1 MSQPSSTP
9 PSRAPRGSSRPAL
22 RRALRPTLAVAAA
35 TVVLAGCGSG
45 DDASGTGGSSSPS
58 GDAVQ
63 VVVTTSQLGDIVR
76 EVGGSSVDVHQILS
90 ANTDPHEYEPR
101 PSDVTATAGA
111 KVVFASGLGLDDWV
125 ADVQK
130 QSGTSDAP
138 LVKVG
143 DTVPTKLAGE
153 GEHAHD
159 EGAGHDHAEGEAG
172 HDHAEGEA
180 GHDHAEGE
188 AGHDE
193 EEHAAEEEHAGHDH
207 GDGEFDAHWWH
218 DPKNVEHAVGVVR
231 DALVKADPDAAD
243 AIRKSAS
250 AYLTKVQDLDAKIEQ
265 CVSAIPKGERK
276 LVTSHDAFGYFA
288 HRYDITV
295 VGAAIPSQTTRAQPS
310 AQDVARLTKVIRDE
324 QVKAIFPESSVNPK
338 LADAIAK
345 ETGAS
350 SDLTLYGD
358 TLGPD
363 GSDGDTYLGM
373 EAHNADAV
381 VRGLTGKAKGC
392 DAAPTR

>member
-1 MSQPSSTP
+1 MSEHLI
-9 PSRAPRGSSRPAL
+9 APAL

-45 DDASGTGGSSSPS
+45 DDASGTGGSSS
-58 GDAVQ
+58 GDAVD

-101 PSDVTATAGA
+101 PADVTATAGA

-125 ADVQK
+125 AEVQK
-130 QSGTSDAP
+130 QSGAKAP
-138 LVKVG
+138 LVQVG

-159 EGAGHDHAEGEAG
+159 EEAG

-188 AGHDE
+188 DAHA
-193 EEHAAEEEHAGHDH
+193 EEHAAEEEAGHDH
-207 GDGEFDAHWWH
+207 GDGAFDPHWWH

-231 DALVKADPDAAD
+231 DALVKADPGAAD
-243 AIRKSAS
+243 AIRQSAS
-250 AYLTKVQDLDAKIEQ
+250 TYLAKVQGLDAKIEG
-265 CVSAIPKGERK
+265 CVSAVPKAERK

-310 AQDVARLTKVIRDE
+310 AQDVAKLAKVIRDE
-324 QVKAIFPESSVNPK
+324 GVKAIFPESSVNPK
-338 LADAIAK
+338 LAEAIAK

-392 DAAPTR
+392 DAAPAR

>member
-1 MSQPSSTP
+1 
-9 PSRAPRGSSRPAL
+9 
-22 RRALRPTLAVAAA
+22 
-35 TVVLAGCGSG
+35 VVLAGCGSG
-45 DDASGTGGSSSPS
+45 DDASGTGGSPS
-58 GDAVQ
+58 GDAVA
-63 VVVTTSQLGDIVR
+63 VVVTTSQLGDILR
-76 EVGGSSVDVHQILS
+76 EVGGKSVDVHQILS

-159 EGAGHDHAEGEAG
+159 EEAGHDHAAEEGHDHAEGEAA
-172 HDHAEGEA
+172 HA
-180 GHDHAEGE
+180 
-188 AGHDE
+188 E
-193 EEHAAEEEHAGHDH
+193 EEHAAEEHAGEEEHAGHDH
-207 GDGEFDAHWWH
+207 GDSEFDPHWWH

-231 DALVKADPDAAD
+231 DALVKADPGAAD
-243 AIRKSAS
+243 AIRSSAS
-250 AYLTKVQDLDAKIEQ
+250 AYLTKVQGLDAKIEQ
-265 CVSAIPKGERK
+265 CVSAVPKGERK

-324 QVKAIFPESSVNPK
+324 EVKAIFPESSVNPK

-392 DAAPTR
+392 DAAPAR

>member
-1 MSQPSSTP
+1 MSEHLI
-9 PSRAPRGSSRPAL
+9 APAL

-45 DDASGTGGSSSPS
+45 DDASGTGGSSS
-58 GDAVQ
+58 GDAVD

-101 PSDVTATAGA
+101 PADVTATAGA

-130 QSGTSDAP
+130 QSGAKAP

-159 EGAGHDHAEGEAG
+159 EEAG
-172 HDHAEGEA
+172 HDHAEDESGHDHADEA
-180 GHDHAEGE
+180 GHDHAEDE
-188 AGHDE
+188 AAHAE
-193 EEHAAEEEHAGHDH
+193 EEHAAEEEAGHDH
-207 GDGEFDAHWWH
+207 GDGAFDPHWWH

-231 DALVKADPDAAD
+231 DALVKADPGAAD
-243 AIRKSAS
+243 AIEQSAS
-250 AYLTKVQDLDAKIEQ
+250 AYLTKVQGLDAKIER
-265 CVSAIPKGERK
+265 CVSAVPKAERK

-310 AQDVARLTKVIRDE
+310 AQDVAQLAKVIRDE
-324 QVKAIFPESSVNPK
+324 GVKAIFPESSVNPK
-338 LADAIAK
+338 LAEAIAK

>member
-1 MSQPSSTP
+1 
-9 PSRAPRGSSRPAL
+9 
-22 RRALRPTLAVAAA
+22 
-35 TVVLAGCGSG
+35 
-45 DDASGTGGSSSPS
+45 
-58 GDAVQ
+58 
-63 VVVTTSQLGDIVR
+63 
-76 EVGGSSVDVHQILS
+76 
-90 ANTDPHEYEPR
+90 
-101 PSDVTATAGA
+101 VTATAGA

-130 QSGTSDAP
+130 QSGAKAP
-138 LVKVG
+138 LVQVG

-153 GEHAHD
+153 GEHAH
-159 EGAGHDHAEGEAG
+159 EEEAG
-172 HDHAEGEA
+172 HDHGEDEAAHAEEEA
-180 GHDHAEGE
+180 GH
-188 AGHDE
+188 
-193 EEHAAEEEHAGHDH
+193 AEEEAGHDH
-207 GDGEFDAHWWH
+207 GDGEFDPHWWH

-231 DALVKADPDAAD
+231 DALVKADPGAAD
-243 AIRKSAS
+243 AIGRSAS
-250 AYLTKVQDLDAKIEQ
+250 AYLAKVQGLDAKIEQ
-265 CVSAIPKGERK
+265 CVSAVPKGERK

-310 AQDVARLTKVIRDE
+310 AQDVAALTKVIRDE

-358 TLGPD
+358 TLGPE

-392 DAAPTR
+392 DAAPAR